1 MSKLVVVLSVF
12 LSTFNA
18 AAADLLCQGFLHGRG
33 HSSGKVYTLSP
44 MQKDPT
50 LLIAKVGEYS
60 FVVDTIE
67 LKSTNSL
74 RLFIHDLKGD
84 YTAMSDGV
92 MKPIG
97 SQKEARLQQIIGYDS
112 RDPMTL
118 SLSCYL

>member
-1 MSKLVVVLSVF
+1 MKAFSFFFVF
-12 LSTFNA
+12 TIAMA
-18 AAADLLCQGFLHGRG
+18 ASAADLECSAFIDGRG
-33 HSSGKVYTLSP
+33 HTSAKSYALTP

-67 LKSTNSL
+67 LSKNGSL
-74 RLFIHDLKGD
+74 RLFIHDLKAD

-97 SQKEARLQQIIGYDS
+97 RQKEARLQQIIGYDS

-118 SLSCYL
+118 SVSCYL